1 MNKEKLTQFF
11 KDYGFYLAVGA
22 VSVGAIVGVFLMP
35 TSEDIQDT
43 LNPTTQ
49 KEHEMEDNLSEED
62 LLDENAQPNLGLSPE
77 SNFDELKELSED
89 EVEDLSQ
96 EEIVTKEEKAEEVI
110 STNVIENNVDD
121 TVEEPVISE
130 PEIVEEPVTNEDVI
144 EEPAVE
150 EIDKPV
156 NFESTTGEEQKY
168 FSDGD
173 TFEWPVDGE
182 IIVPYKDNNTS
193 HWLSEGLSQTMRTF
207 GICIEAEIGENITP
221 IAPGTIIDVTED
233 FTEIETLIN
242 VGDVGQVMI
251 IDHGNGYKS
260 FYGFQN
266 GEANHRLI
274 GQIVSTEDVIGI
286 AGKGSGPF
294 IAEESNIYL
303 QVTHNDVAINPE
315 ELLLQSEFPHAV
327 DMGHIPD

>member
-35 TSEDIQDT
+35 TNDEVQDT

-49 KEHEMEDNLSEED
+49 NENELETEED
-62 LLDENAQPNLGLSPE
+62 LLNAE
-77 SNFDELKELSED
+77 KELNIPPDVGLTPETNLDNSQTED
-89 EVEDLSQ
+89 LTQEDLSQ

-110 STNVIENNVDD
+110 STSVVENNLE
-121 TVEEPVISE
+121 VEEPDIVDE
-130 PEIVEEPVTNEDVI
+130 VVEEPITKEEVI
-144 EEPAVE
+144 ETPEVE
-150 EIDKPV
+150 ELEEAA
-156 NFESTTGEEQKY
+156 NFESTTGEDQKY

-173 TFEWPVDGE
+173 TFEWPVGGN
-182 IIVPYKDNNTS
+182 IIVPYKDDNTS
-193 HWLSEGLSQTMRTF
+193 HWLSEGLNQTMRTF
-207 GICIEAEIGENITP
+207 GICIEAEIGENVTP
-221 IAPGTIIDVTED
+221 VAPGTIIDVTED
-233 FTEIETLIN
+233 FTEVETLIN

-260 FYGFQN
+260 LYGFQK
-266 GEANHRLI
+266 GEANNRLV
-274 GQIVSTEDVIGI
+274 GQMVSTEDVIGI

-294 IAEESNIYL
+294 VAEHSNIYL

-327 DMGHIPD
+327 DMGHISDQN